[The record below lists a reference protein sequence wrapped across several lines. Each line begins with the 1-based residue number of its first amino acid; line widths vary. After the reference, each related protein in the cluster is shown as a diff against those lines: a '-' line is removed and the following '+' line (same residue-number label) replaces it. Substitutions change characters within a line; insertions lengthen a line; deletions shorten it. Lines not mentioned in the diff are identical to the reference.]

1 MTFSKPLYSTL
12 LFWFGFM
19 LAVSGWAQDKK
30 TEPYSAELV
39 KRAEAGDVKAQ
50 NHLGWCYENGQGV
63 AKDTNQAAK
72 WFRKSVEHLSSD
84 DLRKS
89 ADQTYQKASAGDSEA
104 QYTCG
109 SIAWAMK
116 DDVAGQKDSL
126 INEAISWYTKSAEQ
140 GNSKAQVN
148 LGFMYLNGIGVEKDS
163 GKAAKLFSA
172 ASEKDDAKAQ
182 YYFGQAYLHG
192 DGIEKNE
199 NKSFVLF
206 KKSAEQGH
214 VDAQAQLGFAY
225 SLGHGVEVNMAEAL
239 KWFKKA
245 SSKGSKISRKCID
258 LIEKDSSPKS
268 EKMQITF
275 GGGVRPVYN
284 WDGTLKGYI
293 NRNGTVYDSNM
304 DYKGWIG
311 K

>member
-1 MTFSKPLYSTL
+1 VG
-12 LFWFGFM
+12 LFIAIS
-19 LAVSGWAQDKK
+19 LC
-30 TEPYSAELV
+30 L
-39 KRAEAGDVKAQ
+39 RAENQSSNASSKSYSNDDVR
-50 NHLGWCYENGQGV
+50 N
-63 AKDTNQAAK
+63 
-72 WFRKSVEHLSSD
+72 
-84 DLRKS
+84 S
-89 ADQTYQKASAGDSEA
+89 ADRTYQKARAGDSEA

-126 INEAISWYTKSAEQ
+126 INEAVYWYAKSAEQ
-140 GNSKAQVN
+140 GNTKAQVN
-148 LGFMYLNGIGVEKDS
+148 LGFMYFNGIGVEKDAS
-163 GKAAKLFSA
+163 KAVKLFAA
-172 ASEKDDAKAQ
+172 ASEKDHAKAQ
-182 YYFGQAYLHG
+182 YFLGQAYLHG

-199 NKSFVLF
+199 NKSFLLF
-206 KKSAEQGH
+206 KKSAEQGE
-214 VDAQAQLGFAY
+214 VDAQAELGFAY
-225 SLGHGVEVNMAEAL
+225 SLGQGVEVNMAEAL
-239 KWFKKA
+239 KWFRKA

-258 LIEKDSSPKS
+258 LIEKDSSPKA

-275 GGGVRPVYN
+275 GGGVNPVYN

>member
-1 MTFSKPLYSTL
+1 MRLMKLIPLFL
-12 LFWFGFM
+12 LVGMF
-19 LAVSGWAQDKK
+19 AVSGWAQDKK

-39 KRAEAGDVKAQ
+39 KRAEAGDAKAQ

-84 DLRKS
+84 DIRKS

-109 SIAWAMK
+109 SVAWAMK
-116 DDVAGQKDSL
+116 DDLVGQRESL
-126 INEAISWYTKSAEQ
+126 INEAVYWYTKSAEQ
-140 GNSKAQVN
+140 GNTQAQVN
-148 LGFMYLNGIGVEKDS
+148 LGFMYLNGIGVEKDAS
-163 GKAAKLFSA
+163 KAAKLFSA
-172 ASEKDDAKAQ
+172 PSEKDDAKAQ
-182 YYFGQAYLHG
+182 YFLGQAYLHG

-225 SLGHGVEVNMAEAL
+225 SLGQGVEVNMAEAL

-275 GGGVRPVYN
+275 GGGVQPVYN

>member
-1 MTFSKPLYSTL
+1 MKSFSL
-12 LFWFGFM
+12 LVLIGM
-19 LAVSGWAQDKK
+19 LAVSAWAQDKK

-39 KRAEAGDVKAQ
+39 KRAEAGDAKAQ

-63 AKDTNQAAK
+63 AKDTNEAAK

-84 DLRKS
+84 DIRKS

-109 SIAWAMK
+109 SVAWAMK
-116 DDVAGQKDSL
+116 DDIAGQKESL
-126 INEAISWYTKSAEQ
+126 INQAVYWYAKSAEQ
-140 GNSKAQVN
+140 GNTKAQVN
-148 LGFMYLNGIGVEKDS
+148 LGFMYLNGIGVEKDAS
-163 GKAAKLFSA
+163 KAVKLLSA
-172 ASEKDDAKAQ
+172 ASEKNDAKAQ
-182 YYFGQAYLHG
+182 YFLGLAYLHG

-199 NKSFVLF
+199 NKSFALF
-206 KKSAEQGH
+206 KKSAEQGQ
-214 VDAQAQLGFAY
+214 VDAQTELGFAY
-225 SLGHGVEVNMAEAL
+225 SLGQGVEVNMAEAL

-245 SSKGSKISRKCID
+245 STKGSKISRKCID
-258 LIEKDSSPKS
+258 LIEKDSSPKA

-275 GGGVRPVYN
+275 GGGVNPVYN

>member
-1 MTFSKPLYSTL
+1 MKQAVCLLGLSIALSPCLKAENQSSNVPSKTYSNE
-12 LFWFGFM
+12 
-19 LAVSGWAQDKK
+19 DIKN
-30 TEPYSAELV
+30 SA
-39 KRAEAGDVKAQ
+39 K
-50 NHLGWCYENGQGV
+50 
-63 AKDTNQAAK
+63 
-72 WFRKSVEHLSSD
+72 
-84 DLRKS
+84 
-89 ADQTYQKASAGDSEA
+89 QTYQKARAGDSEA

-109 SIAWAMK
+109 SVALALI
-116 DDVAGQKDSL
+116 DDTPAEKDSL
-126 INEAISWYTKSAEQ
+126 INEAVYWYTESAEQ
-140 GNSKAQVN
+140 GNAKAQEQ
-148 LGFMYLNGIGVEKDS
+148 LGFMYLKGIGVKKDAT
-163 GKAAKLFSA
+163 KAVKLFAA

-182 YYFGQAYLHG
+182 YFLGQAYLHG

-225 SLGHGVEVNMAEAL
+225 SLGQGVEVNMAEAL

-258 LIEKDSSPKS
+258 LIEKGSSPKS

-275 GGGVRPVYN
+275 GGGVKPVYN

>member
-1 MTFSKPLYSTL
+1 MKLIPLFL
-12 LFWFGFM
+12 LFEMF
-19 LAVSGWAQDKK
+19 AVSGWAQDKK

-39 KRAEAGDVKAQ
+39 KKAEAGDAKAQ

-63 AKDTNQAAK
+63 AKDTNEASK

-84 DLRKS
+84 DIRKS

-109 SIAWAMK
+109 SVAWAMK
-116 DDVAGQKDSL
+116 DDLAGQRESL
-126 INEAISWYTKSAEQ
+126 INEAVYWYTKSAEQ
-140 GNSKAQVN
+140 GNTQAQVN
-148 LGFMYLNGIGVEKDS
+148 LGFMYLNGIGIEKDAS
-163 GKAAKLFSA
+163 KAAKLFSA
-172 ASEKDDAKAQ
+172 PSEKDDAKAQ
-182 YYFGQAYLHG
+182 YFLGQAYLHG

-225 SLGHGVEVNMAEAL
+225 SLGQGVEVNMAEAL
-239 KWFKKA
+239 KWFRKA

-258 LIEKDSSPKS
+258 LIEKDSSPKA

-275 GGGVRPVYN
+275 GGGVNPVYN

>member
-1 MTFSKPLYSTL
+1 MF
-12 LFWFGFM
+12 
-19 LAVSGWAQDKK
+19 AVSGWAQDKK

-39 KRAEAGDVKAQ
+39 KKAEAGDAKAQ

-63 AKDTNQAAK
+63 AKDTNEASK

-84 DLRKS
+84 DIRKS

-109 SIAWAMK
+109 SVAWAMK
-116 DDVAGQKDSL
+116 DDLAGQRESL
-126 INEAISWYTKSAEQ
+126 INEAVYWYTKSAEQ
-140 GNSKAQVN
+140 GNTQAQVN
-148 LGFMYLNGIGVEKDS
+148 LGFMYLNGIGVEKDAS
-163 GKAAKLFSA
+163 KAAKLFSA
-172 ASEKDDAKAQ
+172 PSEKDDAKAQ
-182 YYFGQAYLHG
+182 YFLGQAYLHG

-225 SLGHGVEVNMAEAL
+225 SLGQGVEVNMAEAL
-239 KWFKKA
+239 KWFRKA

-258 LIEKDSSPKS
+258 LIEKDSSPKA

-275 GGGVRPVYN
+275 GGGVNPVYN